1 MGLINIQTLSKSEDT
16 QLAISLENGKA
27 HCFIDE
33 DDNTQDAQITDLI
46 LTAQSIIENDPSVP
60 YCFFLKEFSALYEQD
75 RERLLLPKNPLFG
88 VQKVEELT
96 QFNVWAEVD
105 KSNYVV
111 EFGDDYSYVVL
122 PYTNGLNRKLKITFK
137 AGNQNATEIRRDC
150 KQAVAYLL
158 AHLYEYRGAST
169 SLNIYDNPVYKA
181 IISRLKRIF

>member
-1 MGLINIQTLSKSEDT
+1 MGLINVQTLSKSEDT
-16 QLAISLENGKA
+16 KLAISLENGKA

-60 YCFFLKEFSALYEQD
+60 YCFFLKEFSAIYEQD
-75 RERLLLPKNPLFG
+75 RERLLLPKSPLFG
-88 VQKVEELT
+88 VEKVEEFSANT
-96 QFNVWAEVD
+96 WIEVD
-105 KSNYVV
+105 KQSYFI
-111 EFGDDYSYVVL
+111 EFGDDYSYVVM
-122 PYTNGLNRKLKITFK
+122 PYYNGVKKKLKITFK
-137 AGNQNATEIRRDC
+137 AGNSNANEIRRDC